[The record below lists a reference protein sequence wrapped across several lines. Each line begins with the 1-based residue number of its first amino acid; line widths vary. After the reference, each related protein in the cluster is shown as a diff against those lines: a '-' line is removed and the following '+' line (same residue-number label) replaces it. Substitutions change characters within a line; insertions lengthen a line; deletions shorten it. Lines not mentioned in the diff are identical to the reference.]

1 MKGYFYHLW
10 MAAAVS
16 CMLTMGTWMT
26 AWAEESKAAE
36 AETGASRVI
45 LCGASTEKEK
55 AESSASDSE
64 TEASASDSETEASA
78 SDSETETGK
87 SGRQG
92 ASLGMHITTGYC
104 TCELCC
110 SGSGLTYSGT
120 VPKANHTISADL
132 ELYPIG
138 TRLMIDGI
146 IYTVEDM
153 GSSVQDHMIDI
164 YYDNHEDAVA
174 HGMKTQEV
182 FAVED

>member
-1 MKGYFYHLW
+1 MKGHFYHLL
-10 MAAAVS
+10 MAAAVT
-16 CMLTMGTWMT
+16 CVLTMGTWMT
-26 AWAEESKAAE
+26 VWAEESKAAE

-45 LCGASTEKEK
+45 VCGSSAETEA
-55 AESSASDSE
+55 AESLESDSE
-64 TEASASDSETEASA
+64 EETEN
-78 SDSETETGK
+78 

-138 TRLMIDGI
+138 TRLMIDGT

-153 GSSVQDHMIDI
+153 GSSVQDYMIDI